1 MKNLQTLPD
10 HPTFKRTVAFAII
23 LCSILL
29 GIETFYADHLLVFQG
44 LDFLFTLFFIV
55 EIIIRI
61 AADRHGFFH
70 LFSFIKNDN
79 SRFHIHV
86 HERGFW
92 NWFDF
97 SIVVASILS
106 VFAHLFPHPEFL
118 EVARL
123 FRVLRVMRLLEIS
136 KELIAVERK
145 IVSIIPTIF
154 SFALLLGVL
163 LFIYSIIGIFLFSHH
178 KFQHADFTSLGPAF
192 LTLFQLMTLDGW
204 SEMMYAASAHYEN
217 SWLIKS
223 YFVSFVVLTAIVS
236 FNVFVAVLTSQVH
249 EKVIEDQ
256 KGNKKDFIHL
266 EKELSQTEDDIR
278 SDFKEVLSEVKL
290 LRKEVEEFRRSITN
304 KNS

>member
-1 MKNLQTLPD
+1 MKKLQSISES
-10 HPTFKRTVAFAII
+10 HTFKRTVAIAII

-29 GIETFYADHLLVFQG
+29 GIETFYPDHIAVFQG
-44 LDFLFTLFFIV
+44 LDFAFTIFFIV
-55 EIIIRI
+55 EIIIRVG
-61 AADRHGFFH
+61 ADSGGLKFFN
-70 LFSFIKNDN
+70 LFSLIKNDQG
-79 SRFHIHV
+79 RYHIHV

-97 SIVVASILS
+97 TIVIASIVSLFSHI
-106 VFAHLFPHPEFL
+106 FPHPEFL

-163 LFIYSIIGIFLFSHH
+163 IFIYAIIGVFLFSHH
-178 KFQHADFTSLGPAF
+178 KYNNADFTSLGHAF

-204 SEMMYAASAHYEN
+204 SEMMYAASANYN
-217 SWLIKS
+217 DSWLIKG
-223 YFVSFVVLTAIVS
+223 YFISFVVLTAIIS

-249 EKVIEDQ
+249 EKVLEDQ
-256 KGNKKDFIHL
+256 KLSESKFKHL
-266 EKELSQTEDDIR
+266 EKELLQTEDDIR
-278 SDFKEVLSEVKL
+278 GDFKEILKEVRL
-290 LRKEVEEFRRSITN
+290 LRKEVEELR
-304 KNS
+304 KK

>member
-1 MKNLQTLPD
+1 MKKLQSISESQ
-10 HPTFKRTVAFAII
+10 TFKRVVAIAII

-29 GIETFYADHLLVFQG
+29 GIETFYPNHLMVFQS
-44 LDFLFTLFFIV
+44 LDFVFTIFFII
-55 EIIIRI
+55 EIVIRI
-61 AADRHGFFH
+61 GADSGGLKFFN
-70 LFSFIKNDN
+70 LASFIRNQN
-79 SRFHIHV
+79 GRYHIHV
-86 HERGFW
+86 HEKGFW

-97 SIVVASILS
+97 TIVVASIVS
-106 VFAHLFPHPEFL
+106 SFSHLFPHPEFL

-123 FRVLRVMRLLEIS
+123 FRVMRVMRLLEIS

-178 KFQHADFTSLGPAF
+178 KYENADFTSLGHAF

-204 SEMMYAASAHYEN
+204 SEMMYAASANYN
-217 SWLIKS
+217 GSWLIKS
-223 YFVSFVVLTAIVS
+223 YFISFVVLTAIIS

-249 EKVIEDQ
+249 EKVLEDQ
-256 KGNKKDFIHL
+256 KSSDSKFTHL

-278 SDFKEVLSEVKL
+278 GDFKQVLEEIRL
-290 LRKEVEEFRRSITN
+290 LRKEVEALRQSQ
-304 KNS
+304 

>member
-1 MKNLQTLPD
+1 MQKLQALTES
-10 HPTFKRTVAFAII
+10 HTFKRTVAMAII

-29 GIETFYADHLLVFQG
+29 GIETFYPEQVALFQG
-44 LDFLFTLFFIV
+44 LDFVFTIFFII
-55 EIIIRI
+55 EIIVRLG
-61 AADRHGFFH
+61 ADSGGLKFFN
-70 LFSFIKNDN
+70 LFSLIKNDN
-79 SRFHIHV
+79 GRYHIHV

-97 SIVVASILS
+97 IIVIASVISLFS
-106 VFAHLFPHPEFL
+106 HIFPHPEFL

-123 FRVLRVMRLLEIS
+123 FRVFRVMRLLEIS

-163 LFIYSIIGIFLFSHH
+163 IFIYGIIGVFLFSHH
-178 KFQHADFTSLGPAF
+178 KYNNADFTSLGHAF

-204 SEMMYAASAHYEN
+204 SEMMYAASANYSD

-223 YFVSFVVLTAIVS
+223 YFISFVLITAIIS

-249 EKVIEDQ
+249 EKVLEDQ
-256 KGNKKDFIHL
+256 KLSNSQFIHL

-278 SDFKEVLSEVKL
+278 ADFKHVIEELREVRRELEE
-290 LRKEVEEFRRSITN
+290 LRRKG
-304 KNS
+304 

>member
-1 MKNLQTLPD
+1 MKQLQSISESQR
-10 HPTFKRTVAFAII
+10 FKRTVAIAII

-29 GIETFYADHLLVFQG
+29 GIETFYREHLVVFQG
-44 LDFLFTLFFIV
+44 LDIFFTAFFII
-55 EIIIRI
+55 EIVIRI
-61 AADRHGFFH
+61 GADSGGLKFFH
-70 LFSFIKNDN
+70 LFSLIKND
-79 SRFHIHV
+79 SGRFHIHV

-92 NWFDF
+92 NWFDL
-97 SIVVASILS
+97 SIVIASIVSLFS
-106 VFAHLFPHPEFL
+106 HIFPHPEFL

-163 LFIYSIIGIFLFSHH
+163 IFIYAIIGVFLFSHH
-178 KFQHADFTSLGPAF
+178 KYNNADFTSLEHAF

-204 SEMMYAASAHYEN
+204 SEMMYAASDNYGG
-217 SWLIKS
+217 SWMIKG
-223 YFVSFVVLTAIVS
+223 YFISFVVLTAIIS

-249 EKVIEDQ
+249 EKVMEDQ
-256 KGNKKDFIHL
+256 KLSDKNFSHL

-278 SDFKEVLSEVKL
+278 GDVKSLMSEIKL
-290 LRKEVEEFRRSITN
+290 LRKEIEELR
-304 KNS
+304 KGK

>member
-1 MKNLQTLPD
+1 MKKLQSLSESQS
-10 HPTFKRTVAFAII
+10 FKRTVAIAIM

-29 GIETFYADHLLVFQG
+29 GIETFYPDHINVFQWLDLVF
-44 LDFLFTLFFIV
+44 TVFFII

-61 AADRHGFFH
+61 GADSGGLKFFY
-70 LFSFIKNDN
+70 LISLIKND
-79 SRFHIHV
+79 SGRYHIHV

-97 SIVVASILS
+97 LIVVTSIISLFS
-106 VFAHLFPHPEFL
+106 HIFPHPEFL

-178 KFQHADFTSLGPAF
+178 RYENADFTSLGHAF

-204 SEMMYAASAHYEN
+204 SEMMYAASANYN
-217 SWLIKS
+217 GSWLIKG
-223 YFVSFVVLTAIVS
+223 YFISFVVLTAIIS

-256 KGNKKDFIHL
+256 KLNSSKFSHL

-278 SDFKEVLSEVKL
+278 GDFKSVVEEIRL
-290 LRKEVEEFRRSITN
+290 LRKEVEALRER
-304 KNS
+304 K

>member
-1 MKNLQTLPD
+1 M
-10 HPTFKRTVAFAII
+10 AII

-29 GIETFYADHLLVFQG
+29 GIETFYPAHIIVFQWLDLVF
-44 LDFLFTLFFIV
+44 TAFFII

-61 AADRHGFFH
+61 GADSGGLKFFY
-70 LFSFIKNDN
+70 LISFIKND
-79 SRFHIHV
+79 SGRYHIHV

-97 SIVVASILS
+97 LIVVTSIISLFS
-106 VFAHLFPHPEFL
+106 HIFPHPEFL

-178 KFQHADFTSLGPAF
+178 KYENADFTSLGHAF

-204 SEMMYAASAHYEN
+204 SEIMYAASANYN
-217 SWLIKS
+217 DSWIIKS
-223 YFVSFVVLTAIVS
+223 YFISFVVLTAIIS

-256 KGNKKDFIHL
+256 KQNASKFSHL

-278 SDFKEVLSEVKL
+278 GDFKSVVEEIRL
-290 LRKEVEEFRRSITN
+290 LRKEVESLRE
-304 KNS
+304 KK

>member
-1 MKNLQTLPD
+1 MKKLQSVSES
-10 HPTFKRTVAFAII
+10 HTFKRVVAIAII

-29 GIETFYADHLLVFQG
+29 GIETFYPDHLAIFQG
-44 LDFLFTLFFIV
+44 LDFVFTIFFIV

-61 AADRHGFFH
+61 GADSSGLKFFN
-70 LFSFIKNDN
+70 LFSLIKNEN
-79 SRFHIHV
+79 GRYHIHV

-97 SIVVASILS
+97 TIVVASIVSLFS
-106 VFAHLFPHPEFL
+106 HIFPHPEFL

-163 LFIYSIIGIFLFSHH
+163 IFIYGIIGVFLFSHH
-178 KFQHADFTSLGPAF
+178 KYNNADFTSLSHAF

-204 SEMMYAASAHYEN
+204 SEMMYAASDNYGG

-223 YFVSFVVLTAIVS
+223 YFISFVVLTAIVS

-256 KGNKKDFIHL
+256 KANANKFTHL
-266 EKELSQTEDDIR
+266 EKELLQTEDDIR
-278 SDFKEVLSEVKL
+278 GDFKVMMAEIKL
-290 LRKEVEEFRRSITN
+290 LRKEIEELRKR
-304 KNS
+304 